1 MLSIELVSE
10 FPGTSFSAAS
20 WVVVTAWCVS
30 LLVSPLIVQLCRTYS
45 IRLIAVIGKPSVL
58 CLVLGLIF
66 SSGSGGLS
74 MNLSFLFAS
83 FGHEVH
89 QVFIRKGFIK
99 KLEI

>member
-58 CLVLGLIF
+58 CLVLALC
-66 SSGSGGLS
+66 SHLVQVGS
-74 MNLSFLFAS
+74 
-83 FGHEVH
+83 V
-89 QVFIRKGFIK
+89 
-99 KLEI
+99 

>member
-20 WVVVTAWCVS
+20 WVVVTGWCVS
-30 LLVSPLIVQLCRTYS
+30 LLLSPLIVQLCRTYS
-45 IRLIAVIGKPSVL
+45 IRLIAVIGKTR
-58 CLVLGLIF
+58 LVLF
-66 SSGSGGLS
+66 SLMFVCGAGGLS

-99 KLEI
+99 KWEI